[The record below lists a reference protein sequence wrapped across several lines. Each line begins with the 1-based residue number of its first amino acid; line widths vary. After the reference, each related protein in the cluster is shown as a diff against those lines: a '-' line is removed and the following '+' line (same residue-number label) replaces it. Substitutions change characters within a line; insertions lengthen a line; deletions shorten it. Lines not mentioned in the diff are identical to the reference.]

1 MFSLNMLPGLSQ
13 LQKRKIKLKMKFN
26 NEFLPVKIIVLEKRM
41 FSDKLDLKATNFM
54 NYKYDWSEKI
64 LNETGKCVDDS
75 KFKLEW

>member
-13 LQKRKIKLKMKFN
+13 LQKRKRKLKMKFN

-54 NYKYDWSEKI
+54 NYKHD
-64 LNETGKCVDDS
+64 
-75 KFKLEW
+75 